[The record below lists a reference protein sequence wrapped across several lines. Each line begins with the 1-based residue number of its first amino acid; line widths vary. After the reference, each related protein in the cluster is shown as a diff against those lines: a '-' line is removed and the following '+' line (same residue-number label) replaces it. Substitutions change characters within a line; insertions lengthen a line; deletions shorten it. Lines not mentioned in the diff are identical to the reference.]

1 MTLTLPVPLVDAAVA
16 TTVRGARRTRELE
29 LWTFFFLF
37 PLFLLLLLSQ
47 SLPSCFSER
56 GGVCGTIAGL
66 CARASVGTCDKS
78 ESGVLSARGW
88 TRAENERE
96 AAET

>member
-1 MTLTLPVPLVDAAVA
+1 MTLTLPMPLVDAAVA
-16 TTVRGARRTRELE
+16 ATVRGARRTRELE
-29 LWTFFFLF
+29 LWTFFSFSLF
-37 PLFLLLLLSQ
+37 PLSQ

-88 TRAENERE
+88 TRAENERD